1 MENVLVTGGTGLV
14 GKHLC
19 KRLKEKGYNVA
30 ILSRRNNKGNYQYY
44 SWDLKRGEIEKKAI
58 ETADCIIHLAGAS
71 LTEKRWTESR
81 KQQIVDSRVKSGE
94 LIFAKIKEQKKVPKV
109 FISASGIGYYGQKTT
124 EKIFEEND
132 LPANDFLAETCKKW
146 EQMANKF
153 TDIGVRTVKIR
164 TGIVLTKQGGA
175 LSKMMTAVKLGLGSA
190 IGSGRQYFP
199 WIHIDD
205 LCGIYIKAIE
215 DTKMEGA
222 YNAVAPEHKTN
233 KEFTH
238 SLAQILKKPFW
249 FPNIPAIMMKILFG
263 RMSEIL
269 LNGSRVSAEKIR
281 SAGYIFLY
289 PKLENALVEI
299 TQKSKNNTSNKKEV
313 V

>member
-19 KRLKEKGYNVA
+19 KRLKEKGYSVA
-30 ILSRRNNKGNYQYY
+30 ILSRGNNKGNYQYY
-44 SWDLKRGEIEKKAI
+44 SWDLQKGEIEKKAI
-58 ETADCIIHLAGAS
+58 ETADYIIHLAGAS

-81 KQQIVDSRVKSGE
+81 KKLIIDSRVKSGE
-94 LIFAKIKEQKKVPKV
+94 LILSKIKEQKKVPKV

-124 EKIFEEND
+124 ANIFEEND
-132 LPANDFLAETCKKW
+132 LPGNDFLADTCKKW
-146 EQMANKF
+146 EQMVNKF
-153 TDIGVRTVKIR
+153 ADIGMRTVKIR
-164 TGIVLTKQGGA
+164 TGIVLSKEGGA
-175 LSKMMTAVKLGLGSA
+175 LSKMMTAVNVGLGSA
-190 IGSGRQYFP
+190 IGSGRQYLP

-205 LCGIYIKAIE
+205 LCGIYIKAME
-215 DTKMEGA
+215 DAKMEGA

-233 KEFTH
+233 KEFTR

-249 FPNIPAIMMKILFG
+249 FPNVPAILMKILFG

-289 PKLENALVEI
+289 PNLENALAKI
-299 TQKSKNNTSNKKEV
+299 TQKKIES
-313 V
+313 

>member
-14 GKHLC
+14 GEHLC
-19 KRLKEKGYNVA
+19 KRLKEKGYKVA

-44 SWDLKRGEIEKKAI
+44 SWDLQKGEIQKKAI
-58 ETADCIIHLAGAS
+58 ETADYIIHLAGAS

-81 KQQIVDSRVKSGE
+81 KKLIIDSRVKSGE
-94 LIFAKIKEQKKVPKV
+94 LILSKIKEQKKVPKV

-124 EKIFEEND
+124 ANIFEEND
-132 LPANDFLAETCKKW
+132 LPGNDFLADTCKKW
-146 EQMANKF
+146 EQMVNKF
-153 TDIGVRTVKIR
+153 ADIGMRTVKIR
-164 TGIVLTKQGGA
+164 TGIVLSKEGGA
-175 LSKMMTAVKLGLGSA
+175 LSKMMTAVNVGLGSA
-190 IGSGRQYFP
+190 IGSGRQYLP

-205 LCGIYIKAIE
+205 LCGIYIKAME

-233 KEFTH
+233 KEFTR

-249 FPNIPAIMMKILFG
+249 FPNVPAIIMKILFG

-289 PKLENALVEI
+289 PKLENALAEI
-299 TQKSKNNTSNKKEV
+299 TQK
-313 V
+313 